1 MIELSPKIFDFRINC
16 FLVKRE
22 PAFSIYSSVRF
33 SYAFLYA
40 FKQVNFYKAGALF
53 FVAYYRG

>member
-40 FKQVNFYKAGALF
+40 FKQVNF
-53 FVAYYRG
+53 